1 MSETRR
7 LLLDDTPRVQV
18 SLDLPELPVAMATAE
33 IAVSAGVDWL
43 EAGTPLILGEG
54 LHAVR
59 ALRERFPEHPIIA
72 DLKTMDAGYLEAEMM
87 FRAGATF
94 VVVMAVA
101 HEHTV
106 REAVRAGEEFGGLVM
121 ADVMLCPDKAK
132 AARRMEELGVDVIVV
147 HTGFDERHAEPG
159 VSPLD
164 DLEAVRDAVAI
175 PLQAVG
181 GLSLQQAAQA
191 PRMGAALT
199 VIGAPL
205 AVDDRQFRPGAD
217 DQALHEVIAEF
228 VRRVKDSD
236 RPDPPIHRP
245 T

>member
-1 MSETRR
+1 
-7 LLLDDTPRVQV
+7 
-18 SLDLPELPVAMATAE
+18 
-33 IAVSAGVDWL
+33 VDWL

-59 ALRERFPEHPIIA
+59 ALHERFPDHPVVA

-106 REAVRAGEEFGGLVM
+106 REAVRAARDLDGLVM
-121 ADVMLCPDKAK
+121 ADVMLHPDKPA
-132 AARRMEELGVDVIVV
+132 AARRMEELGVDVVVV
-147 HTGFDERHAEPG
+147 HTGYDERHAEVG
-159 VSPLD
+159 KSPLD
-164 DLEAVRDAVAI
+164 DLAAVRAAVEL

-181 GLSLQQAAQA
+181 GLDLEQAARTPA
-191 PRMGAALT
+191 LGADLA

-205 AVDDRQFRPGAD
+205 AVADRAFTPGAD
-217 DQALHEVIAEF
+217 DDALQAVISDF
-228 VRRVKDSD
+228 VRRVKG
-236 RPDPPIHRP
+236 R
-245 T
+245 

>member
-1 MSETRR
+1 MADGDAG
-7 LLLDDTPRVQV
+7 LLDGTPRVQV
-18 SLDLPELPVAMATAE
+18 SLDLPTLDVALATAE
-33 IAVSAGVDWL
+33 IAVRAGVDWL

-59 ALRERFPEHPIIA
+59 AQHERFPDHPVIA

-106 REAVRAGEEFGGLVM
+106 REAVRAARDLGGYVM
-121 ADVMLCPDKAK
+121 ADIMLRPDKPA
-132 AARRMEELGVDVIVV
+132 AARRMEELGADVVVV
-147 HTGFDERHAEPG
+147 HTGLDERHAEVG
-159 VSPLD
+159 KSPLD
-164 DLEAVRDAVAI
+164 ELAAVRAAVSI

-181 GLSLQQAAQA
+181 GLTLEQAARTPA
-191 PRMGAALT
+191 LGADLA

-205 AVDDRQFRPGAD
+205 AVADRAFTPGAD
-217 DQALHEVIAEF
+217 DDALLAVISDFARC
-228 VRRVKDSD
+228 VRGR
-236 RPDPPIHRP
+236 
-245 T
+245 

>member
-1 MSETRR
+1 MVEPRER
-7 LLLDDTPRVQV
+7 LLDGSPRVQV
-18 SLDLPELPVAMATAE
+18 SLDLPDLQTAIATAG
-33 IAVSAGVDWL
+33 IAVRAGVDWL

-54 LHAVR
+54 LHAVA
-59 ALRERFPEHPIIA
+59 ALHERFPRHPIIA

-106 REAVRAGEEFGGLVM
+106 REAVRCAREMGRYVM
-121 ADVMLCPDKAK
+121 ADVMLHPDKPA
-132 AARRMEELGVDVIVV
+132 AARRMEELGVDVVVV
-147 HTGFDERHAEPG
+147 HTGYDERHALPA
-159 VSPLD
+159 SPLD
-164 DLEAVRDAVAI
+164 DLAAVRAAVTI

-181 GLSLQQAAQA
+181 GLSLEQAARA
-191 PRMGAALT
+191 PAMGAQLT

-217 DQALHEVIAEF
+217 DAALHDVIAEF
-228 VRRVKDSD
+228 VRRVKGP
-236 RPDPPIHRP
+236 R
-245 T
+245 

>member
-1 MSETRR
+1 VADRAA
-7 LLLDDTPRVQV
+7 LLDGSPRVQV
-18 SLDLPELPVAMATAE
+18 SLDLPRLDVALATAQ
-33 IAVSAGVDWL
+33 IAVRAGVDWL

-59 ALRERFPEHPIIA
+59 ALRGRFPVHPIIA

-106 REAVRAGEEFGGLVM
+106 REAVRAARELGGLVM
-121 ADVMLCPDKAK
+121 ADVMLHPDKSA
-132 AARRMEELGVDVIVV
+132 AARRMQELGVDVIVV

-159 VSPLD
+159 RSPLE
-164 DLEAVRDAVAI
+164 DLAAVRAAVEI

-181 GLSLQQAAQA
+181 GLSLEQAARTASLGA
-191 PRMGAALT
+191 PLA

-205 AVDDRQFRPGAD
+205 AVDDREFRPGAD
-217 DQALHEVIAEF
+217 DAALQEVIAEF
-228 VRRVKDSD
+228 VRRVK
-236 RPDPPIHRP
+236 
-245 T
+245 TGN

>member
-1 MSETRR
+1 M
-7 LLLDDTPRVQV
+7 QI
-18 SLDLPELPVAMATAE
+18 SLDLQTLDVALATAE
-33 IAVSAGVDWL
+33 IAVRAGVDWL

-59 ALRERFPEHPIIA
+59 ALHERFPDHPVVA

-106 REAVRAGEEFGGLVM
+106 REAVRAARELGGYVM
-121 ADVMLCPDKAK
+121 ADVMLHPDKPA
-132 AARRMEELGVDVIVV
+132 AARRMEELGADVIVV
-147 HTGFDERHAEPG
+147 HTGYDERHAEVG
-159 VSPLD
+159 RTPLD
-164 DLEAVRDAVAI
+164 DLGAIRAAVRV

-181 GLSLQQAAQA
+181 GLSIEQAALT
-191 PRMGAALT
+191 PRLGAALA

-205 AVDDRQFRPGAD
+205 AVDDRKFSPGAD
-217 DQALHEVIAEF
+217 DAALERVIADF
-228 VRRVKDSD
+228 VRKVKNQ
-236 RPDPPIHRP
+236 
-245 T
+245 

>member
-1 MSETRR
+1 MTDLHR
-7 LLLDDTPRVQV
+7 LRLDGSPRVQV
-18 SLDLPELPVAMATAE
+18 SLDLPDLQVAVATAE
-33 IAVSAGVDWL
+33 IAVRAGVDWI

-59 ALRERFPEHPIIA
+59 ALHERFPDHPIIA

-106 REAVRAGEEFGGLVM
+106 REAVRAAREYGGLIM
-121 ADVMLCPDKAK
+121 ADVMLRPDKA
-132 AARRMEELGVDVIVV
+132 AAAKRMADLGVDVIVV
-147 HTGFDERHAEPG
+147 HTGYDERHAEPG
-159 VSPLD
+159 LSPLD
-164 DLEAVRDAVAI
+164 DLQAVRAAVDL

-181 GLSLQQAAQA
+181 GLTLEQAALA
-191 PRMGAALT
+191 PQRGAQLT

-205 AVDDRQFRPGAD
+205 AVDDREFRPGAD
-217 DQALHEVIAEF
+217 DEALHDVIAEF
-228 VRRVKDSD
+228 VRRVKAGG
-236 RPDPPIHRP
+236 RNEGRNG
-245 T
+245 